1 MKRNLLKWLYKEV
14 VEQFCIITIGLLW
27 LLFVILTARGL
38 LSETA
43 TSEVYRTYIVVA
55 ILTIA
60 TTVGVVIVKAHKTN
74 AKLQAEND
82 NLKKEFAEV
91 EEFFGTLELC
101 IPKDIDKNGI
111 LFHFARE
118 SSMSFLAFP
127 LYLLL

>member
-38 LSETA
+38 ISETA

-101 IPKDIDKNGI
+101 IPKDIDKN
-111 LFHFARE
+111 
-118 SSMSFLAFP
+118 
-127 LYLLL
+127 